1 MKWFSI
7 LIISKYPNKVYRKI
21 VTQWLL
27 VIIINLKNAAEN
39 DFIKL
44 NHFHAFLIYKF
55 HPTNITLLLTHWPTH
70 HHISWRKKSPSYI
83 FVVFTI
89 IVVSSGFCF
98 KSFLSFSNYV
108 PFCATI
114 WLFICGTRNFFQNGL
129 YNFDGCL
136 VHCYN
141 VNEAKY

>member
-1 MKWFSI
+1 MTS
-7 LIISKYPNKVYRKI
+7 LNKI
-21 VTQWLL
+21 
-27 VIIINLKNAAEN
+27 
-39 DFIKL
+39 
-44 NHFHAFLIYKF
+44 HFDAFLICKF

-114 WLFICGTRNFFQNGL
+114 WLFICVVHAISFRMDYIILTGALSIVIMCMRLSIKIWRVNGNIHTIKVKMWIRV
-129 YNFDGCL
+129 Y
-136 VHCYN
+136 
-141 VNEAKY
+141 